1 MMRSVEILLVIIILT
16 GAFIVASSFAVLPE
30 PRQASPINLRRLA
43 LTTLQMLDSNHELS
57 KVAFSNDSALWSELQ
72 VALSASLPPDVVYN
86 LTVYEV
92 DSSGSGA
99 SLYTPFNHVS
109 NAESLGVSSD
119 ASSYF
124 VASSNVTF
132 TFTPEKIG
140 STLYILNCSDANG
153 WWITGYTAQ
162 SLAQDLCNLLNHYF
176 KVTVIVNSTD
186 QLRQLLDGQKLS
198 ADPNERGNETVQN
211 AVVINTFGEAVPMP
225 ADYYKGHAR
234 ESQGYNVTGGSYAYT
249 RYCYTLGNLTRVYN
263 WTWASI
269 VGYPFYY
276 VSNTGVFANEQNGFG
291 IYGMNQ
297 TYQGGV
303 RAFLQGLDNQQ
314 YQYDNRSV
322 ISSVGV
328 VSLTAEAMNNCSY
341 YGIYPSPN
349 QTSTRALSILSG
361 YNLSVGLYVFNP
373 VGNYLPGAIYN
384 HVFSGSTNITGSL
397 LALGLTR
404 TPDIR
409 VTAISLLS
417 YYRPTLYPSKY
428 MANETSRLVV
438 LQLGL
443 VGGI

>member
-30 PRQASPINLRRLA
+30 PRQASPVNLRRVA
-43 LTTLQMLDSNHELS
+43 LTTLQMLDSDHELS
-57 KVAFSNDSALWSELQ
+57 EIAFSAVDDPVWNELQ
-72 VALSASLPPDVVYN
+72 VALSASLSPDMVYN

-92 DSSGSGA
+92 DSSRSGA
-99 SLYTPFNHVS
+99 SLYTYVKHIS

-132 TFTPEKIG
+132 AFTPEKISG
-140 STLYILNCSDANG
+140 TLYILNCSDANG
-153 WWITGYTAQ
+153 WWVTGYTAQ
-162 SLAQDLCNLLNHYF
+162 SLAEDLYNLLNRYF
-176 KVTVIVNSTD
+176 KVTVTVNSTD

-198 ADPNERGNETVQN
+198 TDPNERGNEAVPN
-211 AVVINTFGEAVPMP
+211 AVVINTFGEAVPIP
-225 ADYYKGHAR
+225 TAYCTAPYSAD
-234 ESQGYNVTGGSYAYT
+234 SYANYS
-249 RYCYTLGNLTRVYN
+249 YALGQKVRFYN

-276 VSNTGVFANEQNGFG
+276 VSNTAYFSSTQNDWG
-291 IYGMNQ
+291 IYGMKQ
-297 TYQGGV
+297 TGQAGV

-314 YQYDNRSV
+314 YHSDSSSV

-328 VSLTAEAMNNCSY
+328 VTLNETVVNYCNY
-341 YGIYPSPN
+341 YGIYPSSY

-373 VGNYLPGAIYN
+373 VGSYLPGAIYN

-409 VTAISLLS
+409 LTAISLLS
-417 YYRPTLYPSKY
+417 YYRPALYPSKY

-443 VGGI
+443 VGGG